1 MFLNIDN
8 YDNYIFDCDGV
19 ILDSNNIKTE
29 SFQMCL
35 LDEDEDQRK
44 SFMEYHRLNTGV
56 SRYEKF
62 QNYFV
67 NIKKESNYRDKLD
80 FFLKKFSFILKN
92 ALLESLLTEGTTE
105 LLDLLMKK
113 NKNLY
118 VVSASDEK
126 ELLDLFKQRKLTKYF
141 NKILGSPKNKIENIN
156 YLKKTRQISQKTVFF
171 GDSRSDYQA
180 ALHFSFDFIYLKKY
194 SLWEVPAD
202 IANNKDFM
210 EISDFSKLKIIQ

>member
-1 MFLNIDN
+1 MFLNIDS

-19 ILDSNNIKTE
+19 ILDSNNIKTD

-62 QNYFV
+62 QNYFI
-67 NIKKESNYRDKLD
+67 NIKKEKNYREKLD
-80 FFLKKFSFILKN
+80 FFLKKFSSILQN
-92 ALLESLLTEGTTE
+92 ALLESSLTEGIIE
-105 LLDLLMKK
+105 LLDILTEK

-126 ELLDLFKQRKLTKYF
+126 ELIELFKKRKLIKYF
-141 NKILGSPKNKIENIN
+141 NNILGSPKNKIENIQ
-156 YLKKTRQISQKTVFF
+156 YLWETQQISEKTVFF
-171 GDSRSDYQA
+171 GDSKSDYQA
-180 ALHFSFDFIYLKKY
+180 ALHYNFDFIYLRKY
-194 SLWEVPAD
+194 SMWEVPKN
-202 IANNKDFM
+202 IANNRNFI
-210 EISDFSKLKIIQ
+210 EISDFSKLKIT

>member
-29 SFQMCL
+29 SFLMCL
-35 LDEDEDQRK
+35 RDEDEDQRK

-62 QNYFV
+62 KNYFV
-67 NIKKESNYRDKLD
+67 NIKKENNYKDKLD
-80 FFLKKFSFILKN
+80 FLLKKFSFILQN
-92 ALLESLLTEGTTE
+92 ALMKSSLTEGIIE
-105 LLDLLMKK
+105 LLDLLTEK

-126 ELLDLFKQRKLTKYF
+126 ELIELFKQRKLEK
-141 NKILGSPKNKIENIN
+141 
-156 YLKKTRQISQKTVFF
+156 
-171 GDSRSDYQA
+171 
-180 ALHFSFDFIYLKKY
+180 
-194 SLWEVPAD
+194 
-202 IANNKDFM
+202 
-210 EISDFSKLKIIQ
+210 KIISALTNYESYVRLVSIN